1 MKACKWKNALFC
13 IVSNYFLTE
22 WDFTLATALNL
33 RKPQK
38 KVADRLPNQIL
49 NLSNNKAYLLRC
61 MKQNMFLAEKHFPF

>member
-1 MKACKWKNALFC
+1 MKAYKWKNAMFC
-13 IVSNYFLTE
+13 IASNYLLTE

-49 NLSNNKAYLLRC
+49 NLSNKAYLLGY
-61 MKQNMFLAEKHFPF
+61 MIEKTCF

>member
-1 MKACKWKNALFC
+1 MFC
-13 IVSNYFLTE
+13 IASNYFLTE

-49 NLSNNKAYLLRC
+49 NLSNKAYLLGY
-61 MKQNMFLAEKHFPF
+61 MIEKTCF